1 MSSESYAEGLNT
13 GHCRASGPRHLRHY
27 LHTQATI
34 RRGRSL
40 SQLHGK
46 SFSYSLTSYGHSF
59 HQYGFSKFQ
68 VSLLISVTN
77 NLNHTLALT
86 ASKIRIQARCDP
98 SEDPG
103 ELEYDHVV
111 ASSAGIGEEGCACF
125 VEAAV
130 CLSVN
135 TRVLRSSGFRFAP
148 RYTLPLVSR
157 EWRNGSNSSYNCTPF
172 LHSLLTK
179 GKILGC

>member
-1 MSSESYAEGLNT
+1 M
-13 GHCRASGPRHLRHY
+13 
-27 LHTQATI
+27 ATRFI
-34 RRGRSL
+34 SMV
-40 SQLHGK
+40 SV
-46 SFSYSLTSYGHSF
+46 
-59 HQYGFSKFQ
+59 KFQ

-77 NLNHTLALT
+77 NLNHTSALT

-130 CLSVN
+130 CLSVHESVEEF
-135 TRVLRSSGFRFAP
+135 RVQVCP
-148 RYTLPLVSR
+148 EIY
-157 EWRNGSNSSYNCTPF
+157 
-172 LHSLLTK
+172 LTF
-179 GKILGC
+179 G